1 MELEKRYWLLKGQS
15 RTGKLDLETLV
26 PLISPPV
33 PLSVCPGVFGAF
45 DENRDSHIDFKEM
58 ACGISA
64 ACRGPL
70 TERQKC
76 MLWYCNLID
85 FTYLHQCFLVTV
97 VLHCISCC
105 NFIVTFMYKNKVP
118 QVLVIDTSS
127 LFCFYSLC
135 YSAWQ
140 SSLSISVLMMCHA
153 YFFVVFLHY
162 FCK

>member
-15 RTGKLDLETLV
+15 RTGKLDLETLI

-76 MLWYCNLID
+76 MFWYFNLLG
-85 FTYLHQCFLVTV
+85 FSCLHHCFFINV
-97 VLHCISCC
+97 VSCWPC
-105 NFIVTFMYKNKVP
+105 FFNLTIAFRYKNRML
-118 QVLVIDTSS
+118 QVLVFDTSS
-127 LFCFYSLC
+127 FFLFYSLC
-135 YSAWQ
+135 DCMIVFIA
-140 SSLSISVLMMCHA
+140 SICYYNVPCLLCLHFSP
-153 YFFVVFLHY
+153 FLL
-162 FCK
+162 